1 MAVEFKSQL
10 KKDSWMRHTCC
21 VSTVI
26 ERLGAFLSTCVH
38 ANSSVRFRG
47 SWYYICCFFFKVTA
61 SGEGM
66 ETEGGMTVA
75 SDESLPR
82 VVAGLSWPMKLL
94 QQGKISWE
102 NGVRPRK
109 SESMLFLKS
118 SLA

>member
-1 MAVEFKSQL
+1 MFFSQS
-10 KKDSWMRHTCC
+10 DSM
-21 VSTVI
+21 
-26 ERLGAFLSTCVH
+26 
-38 ANSSVRFRG
+38 
-47 SWYYICCFFFKVTA
+47 
-61 SGEGM
+61 GEGI

-82 VVAGLSWPMKLL
+82 VVAGLSWLMKLL

-109 SESMLFLKS
+109 IESMLFLKS

>member
-1 MAVEFKSQL
+1 M
-10 KKDSWMRHTCC
+10 
-21 VSTVI
+21 
-26 ERLGAFLSTCVH
+26 
-38 ANSSVRFRG
+38 
-47 SWYYICCFFFKVTA
+47 TA
-61 SGEGM
+61 SGEGI

-109 SESMLFLKS
+109 SEPMLFLKS

>member
-1 MAVEFKSQL
+1 
-10 KKDSWMRHTCC
+10 
-21 VSTVI
+21 
-26 ERLGAFLSTCVH
+26 
-38 ANSSVRFRG
+38 
-47 SWYYICCFFFKVTA
+47 
-61 SGEGM
+61 M

-109 SESMLFLKS
+109 SEPMLFLKS

>member
-1 MAVEFKSQL
+1 MQTAESGLEEAGITHVF
-10 KKDSWMRHTCC
+10 
-21 VSTVI
+21 
-26 ERLGAFLSTCVH
+26 FL
-38 ANSSVRFRG
+38 RKR
-47 SWYYICCFFFKVTA
+47 TA
-61 SGEGM
+61 SGEGI

-82 VVAGLSWPMKLL
+82 VVVGLSWLMKLL
-94 QQGKISWE
+94 RKGKISWE